1 MSYVEAVYSIWL
13 REFKVFTREK
23 ERAVSSVVTPIIWLV
38 AFGAGLG
45 SAISIGDTN
54 YQTFIF
60 PGILGMN
67 VLFTSMF
74 YGMYIVWDKKMDLL
88 KEMLIAPVPRY
99 VVFIGKAL
107 GGLTNVLFQMIILL
121 VVGALFMG
129 IPLNIASFILTLASA
144 LMLGFVCVCLGLFIG
159 SKLSSPDAF
168 SLIMSF
174 VMWPMFL
181 TSGALYPISN
191 LPSYLQ
197 AVVQLNPMAYG
208 VDLMRGVI
216 LGSFT
221 FGFWLDVAVLA
232 LAGLAVFFV
241 GQRSFDKMS
250 LG

>member
-1 MSYVEAVYSIWL
+1 
-13 REFKVFTREK
+13 
-23 ERAVSSVVTPIIWLV
+23 
-38 AFGAGLG
+38 
-45 SAISIGDTN
+45 
-54 YQTFIF
+54 
-60 PGILGMN
+60 
-67 VLFTSMF
+67 
-74 YGMYIVWDKKMDLL
+74 
-88 KEMLIAPVPRY
+88 MLIAPVPRY